1 MSDNETRLK
10 WVQATYPTLRGT
22 DLDLFLMKCDR
33 SGLDPMASEIC
44 PVQRGTKWTIQV
56 QIHGLRKIAEATG
69 CYAPG
74 KTTEFTYD
82 DNNNLLSA
90 TAFVKKFVKDT
101 WHEYGEIAHYDE
113 YVQIYQ
119 GKPASLW
126 ATKPH
131 VMLAKCAEALA
142 LRRGFP
148 QLEALYTLDEY
159 PAEAEGQQRPQ
170 ESRAVNAQF
179 PGERGKPAQGANT
192 GVSAEVATET
202 IVVQEEL
209 PPVPGTP
216 RLASEHTQAWANVAT
231 VQKNIRT
238 LLEALGKPKIG
249 EIPAEWKVG
258 AWAERL
264 CGLPWSS
271 KYLDDLEKLEAA
283 LQKYVDAMQAG
294 GYEPGEE
301 WNCAIGLAVGR
312 EVIPDSIADLNA
324 EELPKLLAWLTRTGA

>member
-10 WVQATYPTLRGT
+10 WVQATYPMLRGT

-82 DNNNLLSA
+82 DNNRLLSA

-170 ESRAVNAQF
+170 ESRATSAQF

-192 GVSAEVATET
+192 GVPAKAATET
-202 IVVQEEL
+202 IVEAQ
-209 PPVPGTP
+209 P
-216 RLASEHTQAWANVAT
+216 SEAREAWANAAT

-258 AWAERL
+258 AWADRL
-264 CGLPWSS
+264 CGLPWDGRN
-271 KYLDDLEKLEAA
+271 LEDLQRLEAA

-301 WNCAIGLAVGR
+301 WNCAIGLALSR